1 MESNCCGKRR
11 DGIDFAS
18 APHSDPEQRNVIDP
32 PPAAGPPM
40 RYYEVDVGIL
50 VRWPYGRGPEALTA
64 SGWVPFN
71 ELTKFAYE
79 GRPVSAEE
87 FAAMRAQIFPAH
99 ADDPNWG
106 N

>member
-1 MESNCCGKRR
+1 MYDSECDSNQRDDERPESEEPVTP
-11 DGIDFAS
+11 
-18 APHSDPEQRNVIDP
+18 APIDP
-32 PPAAGPPM
+32 PPFAGAPM

-64 SGWVPFN
+64 SGWAPFN